1 MGDWRLDWGESKRES
16 FSTLK
21 NGGRLA
27 VGAGW
32 IEGVGVSRGT
42 EGEGGVGTRFGIGG
56 FIRGV
61 IVEMSAEE

>member
-1 MGDWRLDWGESKRES
+1 MTWRLDWGESKGES

-32 IEGVGVSRGT
+32 MEGVGVSR
-42 EGEGGVGTRFGIGG
+42 EGDGGVGTRLGIGG
-56 FIRGV
+56 FIRGA

>member
-1 MGDWRLDWGESKRES
+1 M
-16 FSTLK
+16 LK

-32 IEGVGVSRGT
+32 MGGVGVSRGT
-42 EGEGGVGTRFGIGG
+42 EGEGRVGTRLGVEG
-56 FIRGV
+56 FIRGA